1 MKRYLLVQT
10 YIGSNVKRNKYED
23 ATLISYHDTLE
34 EAYYALDVLAEAFG
48 EADRE
53 YAERCFVV
61 DALRR
66 PVERPR
72 ETVQ

>member
-1 MKRYLLVQT
+1 
-10 YIGSNVKRNKYED
+10 
-23 ATLISYHDTLE
+23 LISYHDTIE

-48 EADRE
+48 EVDRE

-72 ETVQ
+72 DMMQ